1 VRICEESDPTF
12 SVSIGLSM
20 SRKFALVNINEERT
34 SEFRYLPIDQP
45 TAELKVIE
53 PRRRGVIYEVDHV
66 GDEFF
71 IRTNLDAP
79 DFRLMSAPQA
89 TPTALHWREIV
100 PEEPGRHLSHFE
112 AFETFVAVD
121 VEDETGTSIR
131 VFGLP
136 ELREIPVPRPAAIGV
151 ASSVFGED
159 NEANL
164 DPAAT
169 VLRFHFSNPLVPQC
183 VYDFDVTTGALS
195 LRKQDPVSLG
205 VIGIAMCSISSV
217 RLDRWLRRLWF
228 EPACKFHAICFQLD

>member
-1 VRICEESDPTF
+1 
-12 SVSIGLSM
+12 
-20 SRKFALVNINEERT
+20 
-34 SEFRYLPIDQP
+34 
-45 TAELKVIE
+45 
-53 PRRRGVIYEVDHV
+53 
-66 GDEFF
+66 
-71 IRTNLDAP
+71 
-79 DFRLMSAPQA
+79 
-89 TPTALHWREIV
+89 
-100 PEEPGRHLSHFE
+100 
-112 AFETFVAVD
+112 VAVD

>member
-1 VRICEESDPTF
+1 
-12 SVSIGLSM
+12 M
-20 SRKFALVNINEERT
+20 
-34 SEFRYLPIDQP
+34 
-45 TAELKVIE
+45 
-53 PRRRGVIYEVDHV
+53 
-66 GDEFF
+66 
-71 IRTNLDAP
+71 P

-89 TPTALHWREIV
+89 TPTVLHWREIV
-100 PEEPGRHLSHFE
+100 PEKPGRHLSHFE

-131 VFGLP
+131 VFSLP

-183 VYDFDVTTGALS
+183 VYDFDAQVPAGQAEARALGA
-195 LRKQDPVSLG
+195 
-205 VIGIAMCSISSV
+205 A
-217 RLDRWLRRLWF
+217 
-228 EPACKFHAICFQLD
+228 AA